1 MRMSFEKYIGIVTVV
16 FMAVAAIGTIV
27 FTALFVELL

>member
-1 MRMSFEKYIGIVTVV
+1 MPFEKYIGMIAAV